1 MLEIKNVSKKFKNF
15 TAVNDINYSLEKG
28 KMLGFLG
35 RNGAGKTTTFRMIL
49 GVTKP
54 TKGTIFF
61 NNNKVDKSVYN
72 HIGYLPEER
81 GLHIK
86 YKVIEELEYM
96 AKLKGLR
103 KKDIR
108 KKIDY
113 WLKEFDLESKRNEKI
128 ENLSKGNQQKV
139 QLLVSILHDPELI
152 ILDEPFSGLDPI
164 NVELLKASIIS
175 LKNRG
180 KTIILSTHRME
191 HVEELCDEIIIL
203 NRGNSILQ
211 GNINSIKSNFVY
223 KNVHINTN
231 ADITKILKKHSVLE
245 YQNSSNN
252 NYYFK
257 IEEDTKM
264 QSILSDLIL
273 KNIEIKN
280 LEITEPTIN
289 QIFVEKVGGSDE

>member
-96 AKLKGLR
+96 AKLKGLK

-113 WLKEFDLESKRNEKI
+113 WLKEFDLESKRKEKI

-223 KNVHINTN
+223 KNVRINTN

-289 QIFVEKVGGSDE
+289 QIFVEKVGGSNE

>member
-1 MLEIKNVSKKFKNF
+1 MLEIENVSKNFKNF
-15 TAVNDINYSLEKG
+15 TAVNNITYSLERG

-54 TKGTIFF
+54 TKGTILF
-61 NNNKVDKSVYN
+61 NKRKINKAMYN
-72 HIGYLPEER
+72 EIGYLPEER

-96 AKLKGLR
+96 AKLKGLN

-108 KKIDY
+108 QKIDY
-113 WLKEFDLESKRNEKI
+113 WLKEFDIESKRNEKI

-139 QLLVSILHDPELI
+139 QLLVSILHDPELL

-164 NVELLKASIIS
+164 NVELLKKSIIS

-191 HVEELCDEIIIL
+191 HVDELCDEIIIL
-203 NRGNSILQ
+203 NQGNSVIQ
-211 GNINSIKSNFVY
+211 GNINKIKHSFID
-223 KNVHINTN
+223 KNVHINTDV
-231 ADITKILKKHSVLE
+231 DITNILKTHAILD
-245 YQNSSNN
+245 YQKDNN
-252 NYYFK
+252 HYYFK
-257 IEEDTKM
+257 VQKDNKI
-264 QSILSDLIL
+264 QSIFNDLIS
-273 KNIEIKN
+273 NNVEIKN

-289 QIFVEKVGGSDE
+289 QIFVEKVGEKGE